1 MTRRFPIACAALV
14 ALAACSAGDAP
25 APTAAAQDGP
35 ASAAAS
41 ADWPIPAC
49 RDDSGWDD
57 PATPFHVH
65 GNTWYVGTCGI
76 SALLVTSPDGH
87 VVVDGATPAAGEQ
100 ILANIRTLGFDPA
113 DVRAI
118 VFSHEHFDHVGGL
131 GELKE
136 ATGAPIYA
144 HPDAVEMLAQ
154 ADKAAALWGFHLDPP
169 PPPDSLLAEGDVL
182 AVGNLR
188 LHVLHTPGHAP
199 GHVCFYLPV
208 DGALIDGDVLFQQGI
223 GRTDLPGGDYAL
235 LMRSIREKILTLPD
249 ETRLY
254 PGHGDP
260 TTVGDERAMNP
271 FLGDFEL

>member
-1 MTRRFPIACAALV
+1 MLKLHRMSLGPLQTNCYLVGCDETNEAA
-14 ALAACSAGDAP
+14 
-25 APTAAAQDGP
+25 
-35 ASAAAS
+35 
-41 ADWPIPAC
+41 II
-49 RDDSGWDD
+49 D
-57 PATPFHVH
+57 PAWDGRVIARVATENGWNITH
-65 GNTWYVGTCGI
+65 I
-76 SALLVTSPDGH
+76 LLTH
-87 VVVDGATPAAGEQ
+87 A
-100 ILANIRTLGFDPA
+100 
-113 DVRAI
+113 
-118 VFSHEHFDHVGGL
+118 HFDHVGGL

-136 ATGAPIYA
+136 AAGAPIYA
-144 HPDAVEMLAQ
+144 HPDAVEMLAR

-235 LMRSIREKILTLPD
+235 LMSSIREKILTLPD
-249 ETRLY
+249 ETRVY